1 MKKKVLITGATG
13 FIGKNFINSLRD
25 KFEIYAL
32 LLNENEKKIIP
43 QIEYI
48 LWEIFFNKDEEIIT
62 LSGKKVEKIDS
73 VIHLASYGV
82 NPKDNDI
89 DKMIESNI
97 GLTKNL
103 ILNLERVSCK
113 NIIFTGSGF
122 EYGDKGKMKLRENM
136 ELNPFSLYGTTKV
149 SSFLI
154 GKKLCE
160 ILGIN
165 YINLRLFNIFGE
177 HEGDNRLIPQII
189 KNYLSGNKLNLT
201 EGKQIRDYLYIK
213 DIIEVYEMIIEKNI
227 YNNETYNVCSS
238 EEITIKEFI
247 VKVAKIIGID
257 EESLNFGAIPTRKE
271 EAMYIVGDNSKL
283 KKDFNWNK
291 KYSYEVGIKNMYEFF
306 LRKENK

>member
-189 KNYLSGNKLNLT
+189 KNYLSGNKLNFT

-227 YNNETYNVCSS
+227 YNNET
-238 EEITIKEFI
+238 
-247 VKVAKIIGID
+247 
-257 EESLNFGAIPTRKE
+257 
-271 EAMYIVGDNSKL
+271 
-283 KKDFNWNK
+283 
-291 KYSYEVGIKNMYEFF
+291 
-306 LRKENK
+306 

>member
-1 MKKKVLITGATG
+1 MKKKILVTGATG
-13 FIGKNFINSLRD
+13 FIGKNLVESLKE

-32 LLNENEKKIIP
+32 ILDEKEKNVIL
-43 QIEYI
+43 QIDYI
-48 LWEIFFNKDEEIIT
+48 LWKTFFDRENEIKT
-62 LSGKKVEKIDS
+62 LNGKKLGKIDT

-97 GLTKNL
+97 NLTKDL

-122 EYGDKGKMKLRENM
+122 EYGDKGKIKLKEDM
-136 ELNPFSLYGTTKV
+136 ELNPFSLYGATKV
-149 SSFLI
+149 SAFLI

-160 ILGIN
+160 SLGIN

-177 HEGDNRLIPQII
+177 YEGSNRLIPQII
-189 KNYLSGNKLNLT
+189 NNYL
-201 EGKQIRDYLYIK
+201 EGKELNFTAGNQVRDYLYIK
-213 DIIEVYEMIIEKNI
+213 DIIEVYEMILEKNI

-247 VKVAKIIGID
+247 TKVADTIGINKD
-257 EESLNFGAIPTRKE
+257 TLNFGIIPSRKE
-271 EAMYIVGDNSKL
+271 EALYIVGDNSKL
-283 KKDFNWNK
+283 KRDFDWNR
-291 KYSYEVGIKNMYEFF
+291 KYSYEFGIKNMYDFF
-306 LRKENK
+306 QKGK